1 MPLEWTLF
9 EEDGPSFRGGSPEGE
24 APLFV
29 TFDLVGQTLA
39 VAVATVREITDRT
52 ELTRVPGSPPDL
64 SGLLDLRG
72 SSIPIVDLDR
82 RLGLPGRSRDEAS
95 RMIVFDLDGPGGRT
109 YVGALADRVR
119 NVIAIPEAQVEPIR
133 TEIFRDWDARTL
145 LGIHRREGESI
156 VLLDP
161 HELLAPQKVL
171 AA

>member
-109 YVGALADRVR
+109 YVGVLADRVR